1 MAIKEPCTLW
11 TRLLFISMSVI
22 KRLTLISD
30 PTDEFPKNTNNSF
43 KVRLPEPLSLQGEG
57 WYATLM
63 SLTVPD
69 EGQSNAVIA
78 SDPHTKVIRYKHAI
92 STRKWTDTGD
102 PSTSAYLFI
111 DTALST
117 KMIELEEIM
126 NATQIVSTG
135 SEFWKRVMQTLHDKI
150 MTEVMKDQWN
160 ASVTEPDRKP
170 IVFVNKHGM
179 PQLSWK
185 EESLLIKAIPKKDLL
200 NNQQINMVEFYV
212 NVDIALKFGLLRRK
226 TGKTGYATSDFVL
239 GPNLQY
245 SLPTKTYGEN
255 TGPVGSR
262 YRTYYNWEG
271 DVYEGVNFSSRAFSI
286 MTADNVKWMRLHQAF
301 EWRLNNLDASFEKMV
316 GTRKRTVMV
325 YSDLV
330 ESTIV
335 GSGKYPL
342 LREVQLLRTGDGES
356 TAEPLHHQWIK
367 LRGQQLDIVEVEIA
381 STSGPLAILPPGK
394 TIVTIGLKQV

>member
-1 MAIKEPCTLW
+1 MVIKST
-11 TRLLFISMSVI
+11 THSQTSIFIMSEI

-30 PTDEFPKNTNNSF
+30 PTDEFPNNANNSF

-57 WYATLM
+57 WYASLM

-69 EGQSNAVIA
+69 QGQSNDIIA
-78 SDPHTKVIRYKHAI
+78 ADPHTKVIRYKHPI

-102 PSTSAYLFI
+102 PSSSGYESI
-111 DTALST
+111 VIALST
-117 KMIELEEIM
+117 KMIELQEIM

-135 SEFWKRVMQTLHDKI
+135 SQFWKRVMQTLHDKI
-150 MTEVMKDQWN
+150 MTQVMQDQWH
-160 ASVTEPDRKP
+160 ASVAERDRKP

-185 EESLLIKAIPKKDLL
+185 GESLVIEAIAKKKLL
-200 NNQQINMVEFYV
+200 NSNQINMVEFYI

-239 GPNLQY
+239 GPNLHY
-245 SLPTKTYGEN
+245 SLPTKTYDD
-255 TGPVGSR
+255 TTDPVGSR

-271 DVYEGVNFSSRAFSI
+271 DVYEGVNFIGSAFSI
-286 MTADNVKWMRLHQAF
+286 MTADNVKWLRLFPAF
-301 EWRLNNLDASFEKMV
+301 EWQLHNLDDSFEKIV
-316 GTRKRTVMV
+316 GTSKRTVMV
-325 YSDLV
+325 YSDLI
-330 ESTIV
+330 ESTVV

-367 LRGQQLDIVEVEIA
+367 LRGQQLDILEVEIA
-381 STSGPLAILPPGK
+381 STAGPLAILPPGK

>member
-1 MAIKEPCTLW
+1 
-11 TRLLFISMSVI
+11 MSEI

-43 KVRLPEPLSLQGEG
+43 KVRLPEPLSLPGEG
-57 WYATLM
+57 WHASLM

-69 EGQSNAVIA
+69 QGQSNAVIA
-78 SDPHTKVIRYKHAI
+78 ADPHTKVIRYKHPI

-102 PSTSAYLFI
+102 PTTSGYLSI
-111 DTALST
+111 DTRLAV

-126 NATQIVSTG
+126 NSTQIVSTG
-135 SEFWKRVMQTLHDKI
+135 SEFWKRVKQTLHNRI
-150 MTEVMKDQWN
+150 MTHMMTDQWS
-160 ASVTEPDRKP
+160 ALVAEADRKP
-170 IVFVNKHGM
+170 IVFLNKHGM

-185 EESLLIKAIPKKDLL
+185 DESLVIKAIPKKDLM
-200 NNQQINMVEFYV
+200 NNQQINMVEFYI

-226 TGKTGYATSDFVL
+226 TGKTGYATSDFVI

-245 SLPTKTYGEN
+245 SLPTKTYDET

-271 DVYEGVNFSSRAFSI
+271 DVYEGVNFTSRAFTI
-286 MTADNVKWMRLHQAF
+286 VEADNVKWMRLHQAF
-301 EWRLNNLDASFEKMV
+301 EWQLNNLDASFEKMV

-367 LRGQQLDIVEVEIA
+367 LRGQQMDIVEVEIA
-381 STSGPLAILPPGK
+381 STAGPLAILPPGK

>member
-1 MAIKEPCTLW
+1 
-11 TRLLFISMSVI
+11 MSEI

-57 WYATLM
+57 WYASLM

-69 EGQSNAVIA
+69 QGQSNAVIA

-102 PSTSAYLFI
+102 PSTSGYLFI

-117 KMIELEEIM
+117 EMIELEEIM

-160 ASVTEPDRKP
+160 ASVAEPDRKP

-200 NNQQINMVEFYV
+200 NNQQINMVEFYI

-286 MTADNVKWMRLHQAF
+286 ITADNVKWMRLHQAF
-301 EWRLNNLDASFEKMV
+301 EWRLNNLDVSFEKMV

-342 LREVQLLRTGDGES
+342 LREVQLLRNGDGES

-381 STSGPLAILPPGK
+381 STAGPLTILPPGK
-394 TIVTIGLKQV
+394 TIVTIGLKQL

>member
-1 MAIKEPCTLW
+1 
-11 TRLLFISMSVI
+11 MSEI

-30 PTDEFPKNTNNSF
+30 PTDEFPNNANNSF
-43 KVRLPEPLSLQGEG
+43 KVRLPERLNLPGEG
-57 WYATLM
+57 WHASLM

-69 EGQSNAVIA
+69 QGQSNAVVA
-78 SDPHTKVIRYKHAI
+78 TDPHTKVIRYKHPI
-92 STRKWTDTGD
+92 MTRKWTDTGD
-102 PSTSAYLFI
+102 PSTSGYLSI
-111 DTALST
+111 VVPMATE
-117 KMIELEEIM
+117 MIELEEIM

-135 SEFWKRVMQTLHDKI
+135 SQFWKRVMHTLHNKI

-160 ASVTEPDRKP
+160 ASVAERDRKP

-185 EESLLIKAIPKKDLL
+185 GESLVIEAIAKKELL
-200 NNQQINMVEFYV
+200 NMAQVSMVEFYI

-245 SLPTKTYGEN
+245 SLPTKTYDES

-271 DVYEGVNFSSRAFSI
+271 DVYEGVNFIGSAFSI
-286 MTADNVKWMRLHQAF
+286 MTADNVKWLRLFPAF
-301 EWRLNNLDASFEKMV
+301 EWQLHNLDASFEKIV

-330 ESTIV
+330 ESTVV

-381 STSGPLAILPPGK
+381 STAGPLTILPPGK
-394 TIVTIGLKQV
+394 TIVTIGLKQL

>member
-1 MAIKEPCTLW
+1 
-11 TRLLFISMSVI
+11 MSEI

-43 KVRLPEPLSLQGEG
+43 KVRLPEPLSLPGEG
-57 WYATLM
+57 WYASLM

-78 SDPHTKVIRYKHAI
+78 SDPHTKVIRYKHPI

-102 PSTSAYLFI
+102 PSTSGYESI
-111 DTALST
+111 YTSLST

-135 SEFWKRVMQTLHDKI
+135 SQFWKRVMHTLHNKI

-160 ASVTEPDRKP
+160 ASVAERDRKP

-185 EESLLIKAIPKKDLL
+185 GESLVIEAIAKKNLL
-200 NNQQINMVEFYV
+200 NNRQVSMVEFYI

-245 SLPTKTYGEN
+245 SLPTKTYDDS

-271 DVYEGVNFSSRAFSI
+271 DVYEGVNFIGSAFSI
-286 MTADNVKWMRLHQAF
+286 MTADNVKWLRLFPAF
-301 EWRLNNLDASFEKMV
+301 EWQLHNLDASFEKIV

-330 ESTIV
+330 ESTVV

-381 STSGPLAILPPGK
+381 STAGPLTILPPGK
-394 TIVTIGLKQV
+394 TIVTIGLKQL

>member
-1 MAIKEPCTLW
+1 
-11 TRLLFISMSVI
+11 MSEI

-43 KVRLPEPLSLQGEG
+43 KVRLPEPLSLPGEG
-57 WYATLM
+57 WHASLM

-69 EGQSNAVIA
+69 QGQSNAVIA

-102 PSTSAYLFI
+102 PSTSGYFSI
-111 DTALST
+111 NTASST

-135 SEFWKRVMQTLHDKI
+135 SQFWKRVMHTLHNKI

-160 ASVTEPDRKP
+160 ASVAERDRKP

-185 EESLLIKAIPKKDLL
+185 GESLVIEAIAKKELL
-200 NNQQINMVEFYV
+200 NMAQVSMVEFYI

-245 SLPTKTYGEN
+245 SLPTKTYDES

-271 DVYEGVNFSSRAFSI
+271 DVYEGVNFIGSAFSI
-286 MTADNVKWMRLHQAF
+286 MTADNVKWLRLFPAF
-301 EWRLNNLDASFEKMV
+301 EWQLHNLDASFEKIV

-330 ESTIV
+330 ESTVV

-356 TAEPLHHQWIK
+356 TAEPLHHQWVK

-381 STSGPLAILPPGK
+381 STAGPLTILPPGK
-394 TIVTIGLKQV
+394 TIVTIGLKQL

>member
-1 MAIKEPCTLW
+1 
-11 TRLLFISMSVI
+11 MSEI

-57 WYATLM
+57 WYASLM

-102 PSTSAYLFI
+102 PSTSGYLFI

-160 ASVTEPDRKP
+160 ASVAEPDRKP

-301 EWRLNNLDASFEKMV
+301 EWRLNNLDASFEKIV

-330 ESTIV
+330 ESTVV

-381 STSGPLAILPPGK
+381 STAGPLAILPPGK
-394 TIVTIGLKQV
+394 TIVTIGLKQL